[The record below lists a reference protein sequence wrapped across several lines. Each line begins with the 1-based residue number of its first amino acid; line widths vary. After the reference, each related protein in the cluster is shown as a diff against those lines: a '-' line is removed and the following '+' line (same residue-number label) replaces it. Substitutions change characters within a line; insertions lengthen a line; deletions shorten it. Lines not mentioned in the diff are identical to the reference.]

1 MGQDRIKSWVL
12 SNQSKSK
19 LIKYIRWF
27 RTWCCC
33 FCLCLPNKPTIMKI
47 LYIYI
52 YIYMYIYIT
61 YVTSLRIKTKSGKT
75 DKNQK
80 SSSFP
85 VLWWF
90 RFLKPVHGHNRIE
103 VHMVRKQQL
112 LSICAP
118 PQNPKR
124 VSELDTASQD
134 IDASTK

>member
-52 YIYMYIYIT
+52 YIT

-90 RFLKPVHGHNRIE
+90 RFLKPRSMVIIE
-103 VHMVRKQQL
+103 LRFTWSGNSSCWVYVPLPKTQNECLSWIQL
-112 LSICAP
+112 AKI
-118 PQNPKR
+118 
-124 VSELDTASQD
+124 
-134 IDASTK
+134 